1 MKEEKKEITG
11 LKSFNEMM
19 EIDLTKYVQKKPTFF
34 KDKATGKLK
43 KTSPDKW
50 LDYIEW
56 GMVLALLYK
65 NGAIKVTFSSKLSEE
80 KPNTLD
86 VFVNIDNNE
95 YSLQYPLINGNA
107 IITNANQ
114 LDIHK
119 SELRGFVKCVAIHTG
134 LGLKL
139 WLNEEKALE
148 DAPSEKKEE
157 KKLPEFTPEM
167 FEKAKSSNATI
178 EKIKKFYSISEETEK
193 DYNEYLKEK
202 TDGTA

>member
-1 MKEEKKEITG
+1 MSEKKEKTG

-65 NGAIKVTFSSKLSEE
+65 NGASQVTFCSKLSEE

-86 VFVNIDNNE
+86 IFVNIDNNE

-139 WLNEEKALE
+139 WLNEEKSLE

-157 KKLPEFTPEM
+157 KKLPEFTSEM
-167 FEKAKSSNATI
+167 FEKAKNSNATI
-178 EKIKKFYSISEETEK
+178 EKIKKFYSVSEEIEE
-193 DYNEYLKEK
+193 DYNEYLKET
-202 TDGTA
+202 TDATAQ